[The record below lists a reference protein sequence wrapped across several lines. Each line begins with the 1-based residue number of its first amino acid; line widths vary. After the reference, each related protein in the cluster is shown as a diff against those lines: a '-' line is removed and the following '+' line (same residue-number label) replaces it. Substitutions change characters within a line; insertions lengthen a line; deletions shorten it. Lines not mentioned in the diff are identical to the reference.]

1 MAAQNQ
7 HYVPKFILRQFLADE
22 AKEQV
27 RVYDKHEDKV
37 FSTSI
42 KNVMAERR
50 FNEFQ
55 FDDDWMVDFE
65 PVAGAVEDQVL
76 PAYRAV
82 IQSRRLD
89 GSPEQ
94 KAALSFLIA
103 FQFLRTRA
111 HRNLWQA
118 IEDETVQFIEADGGR
133 MQDVQGWEDWQPQTE
148 DGLKRSHLISMERN
162 LGIVASIIAA
172 KDFALAEPSA
182 GRSFYLGDHPV
193 SLANDREAGFQSN
206 IGLAV
211 PGIQIYLPL
220 AHDLMLCAWCP
231 TILAE
236 LEQDLEAQKKRTQM
250 EALSAVASGQLSSD
264 NMRQLLEEVRRAQ
277 RPARLILENVE
288 AGTPLSTADTT
299 MDFYNSLQTSWA
311 HRHVIC
317 RDGDF
322 ALARE
327 INLANPMLRK
337 GRPITAG

>member
-27 RVYDKHEDKV
+27 QVYDKHEDKV

-65 PVAGAVEDQVL
+65 PVAGAAEDQVL
-76 PAYRAV
+76 PAYRSV

-118 IEDETVQFIEADGGR
+118 IEDETVQFIEADGGQ

-148 DGLKRSHLISMERN
+148 DGLI
-162 LGIVASIIAA
+162 
-172 KDFALAEPSA
+172 
-182 GRSFYLGDHPV
+182 
-193 SLANDREAGFQSN
+193 
-206 IGLAV
+206 
-211 PGIQIYLPL
+211 
-220 AHDLMLCAWCP
+220 
-231 TILAE
+231 
-236 LEQDLEAQKKRTQM
+236 RT
-250 EALSAVASGQLSSD
+250 
-264 NMRQLLEEVRRAQ
+264 
-277 RPARLILENVE
+277 RPAKTRPRTGFSPATPRLAPPGPSNRARAAPIL
-288 AGTPLSTADTT
+288 G
-299 MDFYNSLQTSWA
+299 
-311 HRHVIC
+311 
-317 RDGDF
+317 
-322 ALARE
+322 
-327 INLANPMLRK
+327 
-337 GRPITAG
+337 